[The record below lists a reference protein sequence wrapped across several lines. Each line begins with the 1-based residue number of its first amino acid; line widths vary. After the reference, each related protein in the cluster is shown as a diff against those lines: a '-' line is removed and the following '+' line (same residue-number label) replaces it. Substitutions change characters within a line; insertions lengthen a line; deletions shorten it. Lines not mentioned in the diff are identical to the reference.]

1 MALLKPPHNLIL
13 YSTILQVFS
22 FLAVTLTRLLIFD
35 IITGTQLVLH
45 THPRANG
52 YLMLSE
58 GKKKPEKPF
67 FVKVSP
73 KLNIIRA

>member
-13 YSTILQVFS
+13 YSMILQVFS
-22 FLAVTLTRLLIFD
+22 FLAVTLARLLIFD
-35 IITGTQLVLH
+35 ITTGTQLALH
-45 THPRANG
+45 THPCANG

-58 GKKKPEKPF
+58 EKRKTEKPF